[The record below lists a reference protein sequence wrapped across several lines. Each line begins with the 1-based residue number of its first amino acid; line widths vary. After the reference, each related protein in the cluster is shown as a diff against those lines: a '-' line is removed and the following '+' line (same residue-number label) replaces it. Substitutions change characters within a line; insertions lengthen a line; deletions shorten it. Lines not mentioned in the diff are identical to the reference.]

1 LNTNLGVYNGVGKI
15 KIGRRIHNL
24 FRTGAYSNLVE
35 RTLLVILVV
44 LAAAIVLSAGFV
56 AFRFTPQVGAPG
68 SHSPPIGVAFDV
80 THVGGTPGMNTTD
93 FWVARIT
100 HVDTN
105 ETLTSYRATLLRN
118 GSVLVE
124 PTTVKPGQLGG
135 SSHPVFAFFE
145 WGVYCSP
152 TPCPSPDGP
161 DGNLSVNDYFRI
173 SYPDPGTEYTVRV
186 IWAETGDVVGEIV
199 IRT

>member
-1 LNTNLGVYNGVGKI
+1 
-15 KIGRRIHNL
+15 
-24 FRTGAYSNLVE
+24 VE
-35 RTLLVILVV
+35 RARLVIFAV
-44 LAAAIVLSAGFV
+44 LAAAIVLSTGFV
-56 AFRFTPQVGAPG
+56 ALRFIPARGTPEGN
-68 SHSPPIGVAFDV
+68 SPPLGVAFDV

-105 ETLTSYRATLLRN
+105 ESLSSYRATLLRN

-124 PTTVKPGQLGG
+124 PTTVKPGQLGT
-135 SSHPVFAFFE
+135 SSHPVFEFFE
-145 WGVYCSP
+145 WGASCSP
-152 TPCPSPDGP
+152 TPCPPPDGP
-161 DGNLSVNDYFRI
+161 DGNLSVYDYFRI
-173 SYPDPGTEYTVRV
+173 SFPDPGTAYTVRV

>member
-1 LNTNLGVYNGVGKI
+1 
-15 KIGRRIHNL
+15 
-24 FRTGAYSNLVE
+24 VE

-105 ETLTSYRATLLRN
+105 ESLSSYRATLLRN
-118 GSVLVE
+118 GTVLVE
-124 PTTVKPGQLGG
+124 SVTVKPLRRLGRARPL
-135 SSHPVFAFFE
+135 SASAT
-145 WGVYCSP
+145 
-152 TPCPSPDGP
+152 TPEC
-161 DGNLSVNDYFRI
+161 
-173 SYPDPGTEYTVRV
+173 E
-186 IWAETGDVVGEIV
+186 
-199 IRT
+199 